1 MKKLFYAFLIIVLGV
16 NFTFAQLSDRVNSPS
31 TFKIGTRPVAGNW
44 GLLFAPT
51 YQDFSDMINR
61 IDGKDSTNVANV
73 LPIIALRMYHS
84 DNVVYRIGIRS
95 KSNDLKISGTVVPP
109 TGGGSYVTDLK
120 YQRRHAEL
128 YLTPGMEYHFSKSNI
143 LDIYLGA
150 SIPLGYYKENQTD
163 YMKRSDQTIDY
174 SSFERSRFGFAY
186 GFEGFFGVQAF
197 VADLPLS
204 IGLELGTSALG
215 KLGKKWKVK
224 SNTVVG
230 GVATNQTYYTL
241 NLDNNDQIDPAS
253 LVGALTQTNDFSKL
267 NAKSFNVDGMARLTV
282 SYYFNK

>member
-1 MKKLFYAFLIIVLGV
+1 
-16 NFTFAQLSDRVNSPS
+16 
-31 TFKIGTRPVAGNW
+31 
-44 GLLFAPT
+44 
-51 YQDFSDMINR
+51 
-61 IDGKDSTNVANV
+61 
-73 LPIIALRMYHS
+73 
-84 DNVVYRIGIRS
+84 
-95 KSNDLKISGTVVPP
+95 
-109 TGGGSYVTDLK
+109 
-120 YQRRHAEL
+120 
-128 YLTPGMEYHFSKSNI
+128 
-143 LDIYLGA
+143 
-150 SIPLGYYKENQTD
+150 
-163 YMKRSDQTIDY
+163 MKRSDQTIDY

-204 IGLELGTSALG
+204 IGLELGSSALG

-241 NLDNNDQIDPAS
+241 NLDNNDKIDPAS